1 MRDLVISAA
10 KNHPDTDFFICRDS
24 RFPSVT
30 GERLCSI
37 CKRAQSVLPKGR
49 DAEHIALLGP
59 NSAAWITAYF
69 AVISSG
75 NVVVPLH
82 YGLKHDEL
90 KEYISRSDCSML
102 LFDERCSE
110 EAEMLAEEIAGLTI
124 RQVHDFL
131 DQAEMAPEEEWP
143 ELPADAPVAM
153 YFTSGTTARSRCV
166 ILTHRNLASQVNAIF
181 SVLPLSRDDTGLSV
195 LPLSHTFEM
204 MTYVVGALYCGGTL
218 YINDSLR
225 NMKANLKRCKPTI
238 LVAVPL
244 ILQTLRK
251 EILRNAEKQG
261 RSEALE
267 RGMRLNGRLQKIG
280 INAGPR
286 IFSEI
291 HESFGGRLRTVI
303 CGGAALD
310 PELIEFY
317 RRLGVQVLQG
327 YGITECSPVVSTNS
341 PGADRP
347 GSVGRPLP
355 CCEVRLIDGEICVRG
370 DSVSPGYYGD
380 EEANAA
386 SYQDGWFHTGDLG
399 YMDRDGFLYCTG
411 RIKNLIILANGE
423 NVSPE
428 ELEEHLYRIEGIRDA
443 VVYERDGKITA
454 EIYADRDRIPDK
466 SAAWELIGPVN
477 RSLAAYKQIGD
488 IVLRDKEFEKTATR
502 KIKRYHQGEGQENE
516 TKGAGDPGRE
526 CGERA

>member
-1 MRDLVISAA
+1 MGQKKPEFKNMRDLVISAA
-10 KNHPDTDFFICRDS
+10 ANHPDTDFFICKDRS
-24 RFPSVT
+24 FPSVT
-30 GERLCSI
+30 GARLCSI
-37 CKRAQSVLPKGR
+37 CKRAQSVLPKHR

-82 YGLKHDEL
+82 HGLKHDEL
-90 KEYISRSDCSML
+90 KEYISRADCSML
-102 LFDERCSE
+102 LFDESCSKD
-110 EAEMLAEEIAGLTI
+110 AGMLQKEIPGLTI
-124 RQVHDFL
+124 LPVHDFL
-131 DQAEMAPEEEWP
+131 ERAEMAPEGDWI
-143 ELPADAPVAM
+143 ELSADSPAAM

-166 ILTHRNLASQVNAIF
+166 ILTHRNLASQANAIF
-181 SVLPLSRDDTGLSV
+181 SVLPLSKDDTGLSL

-204 MTYVVGALYCGGTL
+204 MTCVVGALYCGGTL

-225 NMKANLKRCKPTI
+225 NVKENLKRCRPTI
-238 LVAVPL
+238 LVVVPL
-244 ILQTLRK
+244 ILQTLQK
-251 EILRNAEKQG
+251 EIVRTAKKQG
-261 RSEALE
+261 KLESLE
-267 RGMRLNGRLQKIG
+267 RGMRLNRRLQKLG
-280 INAGPR
+280 VDAGR
-286 IFSEI
+286 KLFGDI

-310 PELIEFY
+310 PELIRFFDC
-317 RRLGVQVLQG
+317 LGIQVLQG

-355 CCEVRLIDGEICVRG
+355 CCEVQLIDGEICVKG
-370 DSVSPGYYGD
+370 SSVSPGYYGD

-386 SYQDGWFHTGDLG
+386 SYHDGWFHTGDLG
-399 YMDRDGFLYCTG
+399 HMDKDGFLYCTG

-428 ELEEHLYRIEGIRDA
+428 ELEERLYRIEGVRDA

-454 EIYADRDRIPDK
+454 EIYADRSVIPDK
-466 SAAWELIGPVN
+466 STAWDLIRPVN

-502 KIKRYHQGEGQENE
+502 KIKRYQQTEGL
-516 TKGAGDPGRE
+516 KK
-526 CGERA
+526 